1 MKIKVAGGDWR
12 STGLSQQSTKIGLMN
27 QATTKIKKEV
37 EMKRIV
43 FLIIATLLVAGLV
56 LPGCDGN
63 GAAAVPTI
71 KFAILGPMDQ
81 IQGTH
86 MMMGAEMAA
95 DEINASTGKITS
107 GTTEFE
113 AELVEVDTDEIDNP
127 SGAANIVF
135 DALVADDPHVCV
147 GGFRTEA
154 VSTYIDDIMDAEKL
168 YFIAGAATFG
178 LLSPVGYEDPGY
190 KYVFRGTPFNDVF
203 LVNNCY
209 LMFAMVAKGI
219 QDAMGYTWT
228 PAGPPY
234 YATWSQKVK
243 IAVVAE
249 SLTWAE
255 SMRASAKK
263 IIGGYGPLFGWE
275 MATDGSHPDGEWLVT
290 DTESY
295 VNVQTKLNEIKAAG
309 AQIIFTIMSGPVGLT
324 FGKAMGAV
332 GVPAIAVGINVEA
345 QDPGFWLGTEW
356 ETGKFGANSQI
367 TMATWAPNVTQT
379 ASTTAFLDA
388 FATKYGG
395 LFPVYTASSYDIIY
409 TIKKAIEATNAAT
422 WDAVTETTTL
432 DYDAVIAWLEDLDNA
447 QVVSTGHAGYYP
459 QWDGSTMGTW
469 TSAPGSDLPALNLT
483 QLAELY
489 APGMYTTP
497 NMGYGSYNFTAPP
510 YTGHDLIYG
519 PRTDANDP
527 ETGWMTGL
535 AIQWINGVQKG
546 VWPKDGYDIPMTA
559 AALPLSTTISRAVC
573 GLNWTNEMTFP
584 GIIDF
589 IIPQEYIDAW

>member
-1 MKIKVAGGDWR
+1 
-12 STGLSQQSTKIGLMN
+12 
-27 QATTKIKKEV
+27 
-37 EMKRIV
+37 MKRIV
-43 FLIIATLLVAGLV
+43 FLIIASLLVIGLV
-56 LPGCDGN
+56 LPGCGD

-135 DALVADDPHVCV
+135 DALVSDDPHVCV

-168 YFIAGAATFG
+168 YFIAGAATYS

-219 QDAMGYTWT
+219 QDAMGYTGT
-228 PAGPPY
+228 PTGTPPY
-234 YATWSQKVK
+234 YVSWSNKVK

-249 SLTWAE
+249 SLVWAE
-255 SMRASAKK
+255 SMRASAQK
-263 IIGGYGPLFGWE
+263 IIGGYGPFFGWE

-395 LFPVYTASSYDIIY
+395 LFPVYTASSYDMIY

-432 DYDAVIAWLEDLDNA
+432 DYDAVIDWLEDLDNA

-459 QWDGSTMGTW
+459 QWDGSTLGYW
-469 TSAPGSDLPALNLT
+469 NSAHAYLPALNAS
-483 QLAELY
+483 QLADIY
-489 APGMYTTP
+489 APGMYDTTD
-497 NMGYGSYNFTAPP
+497 GYGSYNFTAPP
-510 YTGHDLIYG
+510 YTGHDLMYG
-519 PRTDANDP
+519 PRTDPNDP

-546 VWPKDGYDIPMTA
+546 VWPKDGYDLPVGG